1 MIRRVAA
8 VRIARGDPPLW
19 RFGIATGLF
28 FAGALLEGFWPGRRA
43 RLVPRAASG
52 GR

>member
-28 FAGALLEGFWPGRRA
+28 FAGAFARGLWLGRA